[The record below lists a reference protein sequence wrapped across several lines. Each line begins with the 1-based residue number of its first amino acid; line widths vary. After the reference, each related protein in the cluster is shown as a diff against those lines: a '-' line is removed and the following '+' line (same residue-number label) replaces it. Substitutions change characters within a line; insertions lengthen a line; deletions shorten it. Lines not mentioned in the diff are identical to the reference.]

1 MAINFPSNPQVNDI
15 YQFNLQEWQW
25 DGTTWNIVVSPLTG
39 PTGAVGPTGAT
50 GAASTVPGPTGATGR
65 YGSFALE
72 SSTPPASGA
81 EGDAWFDSATGQI
94 YVYYDGYW
102 VESASSIGGVTGP
115 QGIQGITGPT
125 GPTGST
131 GPQGIIGLT
140 GPTGWTGPRGY
151 EAKIAGTYPNPAAL
165 IAALPTGP
173 TIPTHSYLVD
183 GQVYSWSTT
192 SFSWEDL
199 GSIKGPQG
207 ITGPVGPT
215 GPQGITGPT
224 GLQGPTGNQGA
235 GLTIAGSFN
244 TFPELLAALPFGP
257 TMPGQGYLVQ
267 GTLYVWNAS
276 EVWANVGVIQG
287 PTGIQG
293 IQGVTG
299 PTGATGATGLSI
311 TGPQGIQG
319 ITGPT
324 GIRGFQ
330 GATGNIGP
338 TGIQGVTGPQGP
350 IGPTGASGIQGP
362 IGVTGPTGIGIAI
375 KGFFSSYPAL
385 AAARAGQ
392 TNLVGDGYIVGTNLW
407 IWNPT
412 VSDWQNAGP
421 VVGPQGA
428 TGPQGPTGATGL
440 SITGPAGP
448 QGAASTV
455 PGPTGPA
462 GATGPQ
468 GITGPSVTGP
478 AGPTGATGA
487 ASTTPGP
494 TGPAGPQGP
503 TGPQGAASTVPGPT
517 GPIGATGPTGIG
529 ATGPTGT
536 PFYELTGNVYS
547 TPITLAPADAFRLV
561 RMNVG
566 TAHTVTIPPDGQSGY
581 TFPIGTQI
589 VLIQY
594 NSGQTTIAPGAGVIL
609 NSEGGKR
616 KLSQTYATGSLLKIA
631 ANEWLLAGSLVG

>member
-15 YQFNLQEWQW
+15 YQFGLQEWKW

-39 PTGAVGPTGAT
+39 PTGATGAVGPTGA
-50 GAASTVPGPTGATGR
+50 ASNVTGPTGATGR

-72 SSTPPASGA
+72 SSTPPSNAVS
-81 EGDAWFDSATGQI
+81 GDAWFDSATGQL

-115 QGIQGITGPT
+115 TGPQGITGPT
-125 GPTGST
+125 GPTGFT

-224 GLQGPTGNQGA
+224 GTQGPTGDQGV

-287 PTGIQG
+287 PTGAQG

-362 IGVTGPTGIGIAI
+362 IGVTGPTGVGIAI
-375 KGFFSSYPAL
+375 KGYFSSYPAL

-392 TNLVGDGYIVGTNLW
+392 TNLVGDGYIVVNNLW
-407 IWNPT
+407 IWNPN

-421 VVGPQGA
+421 VVGPQGVA
-428 TGPQGPTGATGL
+428 GPIGPTGATGL

-448 QGAASTV
+448 QGADSTV

-487 ASTTPGP
+487 ASTIPGP
-494 TGPAGPQGP
+494 TGPAGSQGP
-503 TGPQGAASTVPGPT
+503 TGPAGPASTVPGPT
-517 GPIGATGPTGIG
+517 GPAGATGPTGIG

-536 PFYELTGNVYS
+536 PFYELTGNVYT
-547 TPITLAPADAFRLV
+547 TPITLAQADAFRLV

-581 TFPIGTQI
+581 TFPVGTQI

-594 NSGQTTIAPGAGVIL
+594 NSGQTTIAPGVGVIL

>member
-1 MAINFPSNPQVNDI
+1 MAINFPSTPQINET
-15 YQFNLQEWQW
+15 YQFGLQTWKW

-39 PTGAVGPTGAT
+39 PTGATGVQGPTGAN
-50 GAASTVPGPTGATGR
+50 STVPGPTGATGR

-72 SSTPPASGA
+72 SSTPPSNAAS
-81 EGDAWFDSATGQI
+81 GDAWFDSATGQL
-94 YVYYDGYW
+94 YVYYDNYW

-115 QGIQGITGPT
+115 TGPQGIQGITGPT
-125 GPTGST
+125 GST
-131 GPQGIIGLT
+131 GPQGVIGLT

-151 EAKIAGTYPNPAAL
+151 EAKIAGTYVSPAAL

-192 SFSWEDL
+192 SLTWEDL

-207 ITGPVGPT
+207 VTGPLGPT

-224 GLQGPTGNQGA
+224 GVQGPTGTQGV

-287 PTGIQG
+287 PTGAQG

-311 TGPQGIQG
+311 TGPQGI
-319 ITGPT
+319 TGPTGAT

-350 IGPTGASGIQGP
+350 IGPTGASGVQGP
-362 IGVTGPTGIGIAI
+362 TGITGPTGIGIAI
-375 KGFFSSYPAL
+375 LGYYPSYPAL
-385 AAARAGQ
+385 AAARPTG
-392 TNLVGDGYIVGTNLW
+392 NVGDGYIIVNNLW
-407 IWNPT
+407 IWNAG

-421 VVGPQGA
+421 VVGPQGVTGPQGITGPTGQSIVGPTGA
-428 TGPQGPTGATGL
+428 TGAASTVTGPQGPQGPTG
-440 SITGPAGP
+440 P
-448 QGAASTV
+448 QGD
-455 PGPTGPA
+455 
-462 GATGPQ
+462 
-468 GITGPSVTGP
+468 TGPSVTGP
-478 AGPTGATGA
+478 AGPTGATGP
-487 ASTTPGP
+487 ASTAPGP
-494 TGPAGPQGP
+494 TGPQGISVTGP

-517 GPIGATGPTGIG
+517 GPQGATGPTGIG

-536 PFYELTGNVYS
+536 PFYELTGNVYT

-561 RMNVG
+561 RMNVA
-566 TAHTVTIPPDGQSGY
+566 TAHSVTIPPDGQSGY
-581 TFPIGTQI
+581 TFPVGTQI